1 MSSQRDSKKLTKI
14 FILSIPLINF
24 AIFFPRNMTEN
35 FSRSAVNTRIF
46 IFQRRKTRNISFESR
61 DRKQRRLSRVFS
73 QNAPITRPYRCTLQ
87 SPSNLRRNLKVE
99 LVIFRLASL
108 SPTGIIAFASVKAS
122 LTAIKLRFENLQV
135 SLCVRVPVC
144 GCIVSRKQ
152 NKWTYYYL

>member
-1 MSSQRDSKKLTKI
+1 
-14 FILSIPLINF
+14 
-24 AIFFPRNMTEN
+24 MTEN

-135 SLCVRVPVC
+135 SLCVCV
-144 GCIVSRKQ
+144 
-152 NKWTYYYL
+152 YLCVVASFPGNRINGHIIIYKILFIKKKEKEKKIRTISVFN